1 MQSIVAS
8 PRFFSPE
15 SDFFQ
20 AASLKNWYLNCRPV
34 TTFCN
39 VPESRS
45 KFMNQRPAT
54 KSSIDSRQFTF
65 ALLCILLGSG
75 SVTLAL
81 QTIFGTQDIAT
92 LYVSAPLWQFLLQVW
107 SGEIDPVSQTAYI
120 PFFPLLLYLLTAACG
135 FWIIGAFLIS
145 KIHGQP
151 FSTVLTDWGIRG
163 FRWWLLPAVWEILRI
178 TCFIVGW
185 SSVESIV
192 LATSQFWF
200 AISIAG
206 WLATFA
212 SMLIPLQHNPPVAE
226 QEVSSKVPIPCT
238 AWLMIGIFTILFTW
252 MNWQLYNGLLIPHGD
267 SAMYEE
273 HLWNFSHGKGFRS
286 YLDQG
291 LFWGEHIQFIHLFLL
306 PVYLIWPSH
315 LTMELCE
322 TVALAAG
329 AIPLYRMAVRNTEST
344 TAGKAM
350 VAAYLCYFPLQ
361 FLDIAIDLK
370 TFRPI
375 SFGVPVLLFALEA
388 LELKRWKTAAILLLL
403 SLTAKEDFAIIL
415 GPLGLWI
422 AWQQWCARKQ
432 LSTES
437 KRSLFRTVAPGIGV
451 SVFAVLYLLFV
462 VKYAIPWFRS
472 GEQVH
477 YVGYFS
483 NFGSTL
489 GEVVKNILFN
499 PGMLL
504 GELLRPDTLIY
515 FLALLVPLGLLPVL
529 SPSRTLVALPLFGLL
544 CLNEIAHD
552 PRHHFH
558 APIVPILCWAT
569 AFALGNILKL
579 LEEHKSRFKIIP
591 ASGQNFAVHFLWS
604 SSLATAFFFCLSPLG
619 LVFWDSGSTWYWKR
633 LYVPGERAAQFP
645 KVLAQVPP
653 GSRVASTDFVHP
665 RFTHFDRSYDYSNYL
680 RKVNEYQSGVPVD
693 TDYIVI
699 DTQHP
704 YSEIKTPD
712 QIPEYHDHPERWEL
726 LPDQTDGYFI
736 ILKRKPE
743 SASSQKP
750 LPARP

>member
-1 MQSIVAS
+1 
-8 PRFFSPE
+8 
-15 SDFFQ
+15 
-20 AASLKNWYLNCRPV
+20 
-34 TTFCN
+34 
-39 VPESRS
+39 
-45 KFMNQRPAT
+45 MNQPPAP
-54 KSSIDSRQFTF
+54 KSSIDSRQLTF

-92 LYVSAPLWQFLLQVW
+92 LYVSAPLWQSMIQAW
-107 SGEIDPVSQTAYI
+107 SGKIDPASQTAII
-120 PFFPLLLYLLTAACG
+120 PFFPLLLYLLIAACG
-135 FWIIGAFLIS
+135 LWIAGAFLIS
-145 KIHGQP
+145 KIHGQS
-151 FSTVLTDWGIRG
+151 FTTVLTDWGIRG

-178 TCFIVGW
+178 VFFILNW
-185 SSVESIV
+185 DSVEALM

-206 WLATFA
+206 WLATLT
-212 SMLIPLQHNPPVAE
+212 SMLIPLQYRSPAIE
-226 QEVSSKVPIPCT
+226 QEPSPKVTIPLT
-238 AWLMIGIFTILFTW
+238 AWLMMGCFTLIFTW
-252 MNWQLYNGLLIPHGD
+252 MNWQLYKGLLIPHGD

-273 HLWNFSHGKGFRS
+273 HLWNLSHGKGFRS

-329 AIPLYRMAVRNTEST
+329 AIPLYRMTVRHSGST

-375 SFGVPVLLFALEA
+375 SFGVPILLFALEA

-422 AWQQWCARKQ
+422 AWQQWCDRKQ
-432 LSTES
+432 LPEES
-437 KRSLFRTVAPGIGV
+437 KQSLLRTIGPGIGV
-451 SVFAVLYLLFV
+451 SVFAVVYLLFV

-483 NFGSTL
+483 RFGSTL
-489 GEVVKNILFN
+489 SEVIKNILFN

-504 GELLRPDTLIY
+504 GELFRPDTLIY
-515 FLALLVPLGLLPVL
+515 FLALVVPLGLLPLL
-529 SPSRTLVALPLFGLL
+529 SPSRILVALPLFSLL

-558 APIVPILCWAT
+558 APIVPVLCWAAACAT
-569 AFALGNILKL
+569 GNIPKL
-579 LEEHKSRFKIIP
+579 LERRASRFKISS
-591 ASGQNFAVHFLWS
+591 ASGQNFAIHFLWS
-604 SSLATAFFFCLSPLG
+604 SSLATAIFFSLSPLG
-619 LVFWDSGSTWYWKR
+619 LVFWDSGSTWYWKQ
-633 LYVPGERAAQFP
+633 LYVPGERATQFP
-645 KVLAQVPP
+645 KVLAQIPP
-653 GSRVASTDFVHP
+653 ESRVASTDFVHP

-680 RKVNEYQSGVPVD
+680 RKVNEYQAGVPAD

-712 QIPEYHDHPERWEL
+712 QIPEYHDHPEHWEL
-726 LPDQTDGYFI
+726 LPDQTNGYFI
-736 ILKRKPE
+736 ILMRKPE
-743 SASSQKP
+743 SAPPPEQP
-750 LPARP
+750 PVRP

>member
-1 MQSIVAS
+1 
-8 PRFFSPE
+8 
-15 SDFFQ
+15 
-20 AASLKNWYLNCRPV
+20 
-34 TTFCN
+34 
-39 VPESRS
+39 
-45 KFMNQRPAT
+45 MNQRPAT
-54 KSSIDSRQFTF
+54 KSSIDSRQLTF

-92 LYVSAPLWQFLLQVW
+92 LYVSVPLWQSLLQSW
-107 SGEIDPVSQTAYI
+107 SGKIDLASQTAII
-120 PFFPLLLYLLTAACG
+120 PFFPLLLYLLISACG
-135 FWIIGAFLIS
+135 FWFAGALLIS

-151 FSTVLTDWGIRG
+151 LTTALTDWGHRG
-163 FRWWLLPAVWEILRI
+163 FRWWLLPAAWEILRI
-178 TCFIVGW
+178 TTFILGW
-185 SSVESIV
+185 NSAEGLL

-206 WLATFA
+206 WMATFA
-212 SMLIPLQHNPPVAE
+212 SMIIPLQHNDPNRDPAL
-226 QEVSSKVPIPCT
+226 QSKVSIPFT
-238 AWLMIGIFTILFTW
+238 AWLMMGIFTFIFTW

-273 HLWNFSHGKGFRS
+273 HLWNLSHGKGFRS

-306 PVYLIWPSH
+306 PLYLIWPSH
-315 LTMELCE
+315 LTLELCE

-329 AIPLYRMAVRNTEST
+329 AIPLYRMAVRHSSST

-388 LELKRWKTAAILLLL
+388 LELKRWKTAAILLMLT
-403 SLTAKEDFAIIL
+403 LTAKEDFAIIL

-422 AWQQWCARKQ
+422 AWQQWCERKQ
-432 LSTES
+432 LPDES
-437 KRSLFRTVAPGIGV
+437 KQSLLRTVGPGTVV

-472 GEQVH
+472 GAQVH

-489 GEVVKNILFN
+489 GEVIKNILFN
-499 PGMLL
+499 PGLLL
-504 GELLRPDTLIY
+504 GELFRPDTLIY
-515 FLALLVPLGLLPVL
+515 FLALLVPLGLLPLL
-529 SPSRTLVALPLFGLL
+529 SPSRILVALPLFSLL

-569 AFALGNILKL
+569 ACAMGNIPKL
-579 LEEHKSRFKIIP
+579 LERHAPRFKKSP
-591 ASGQNFAVHFLWS
+591 TSGQNFVIHFLWS
-604 SSLATAFFFCLSPLG
+604 SSLATAVFFSISPLG
-619 LVFWDSGSTWYWKR
+619 LVFWDSGSNWYWKR
-633 LYVPGERAAQFP
+633 LYVPSERAEQFP
-645 KVLAQVPP
+645 KILAQIPP
-653 GSRVASTDFVHP
+653 DSRVASTDFVHP

-680 RKVNEYQSGVPVD
+680 RKVNEYQSGVPAD
-693 TDYIVI
+693 TDFIVI

-704 YSEIKTPD
+704 YSQIKTPD
-712 QIPEYHDHPERWEL
+712 QIPEYHDHPGHWEL
-726 LPDQTDGYFI
+726 LPDQTEGYFI

-743 SASSQKP
+743 SPSSQNQP
-750 LPARP
+750 PVRP